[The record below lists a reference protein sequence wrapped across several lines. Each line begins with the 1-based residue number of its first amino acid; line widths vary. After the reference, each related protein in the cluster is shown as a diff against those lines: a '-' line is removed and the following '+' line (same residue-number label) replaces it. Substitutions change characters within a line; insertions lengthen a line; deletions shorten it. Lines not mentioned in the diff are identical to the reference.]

1 MSFVKLEVV
10 VPMLSSIKN
19 DLIEIVV
26 DTYGAELT
34 SIKTVKDS
42 LEFLWQKDAKY
53 WTRQNPIFFPI
64 IGGLPDDRYQFEGQT
79 YEMKK
84 HGFVRW
90 CEFTPLP
97 GGAQDRI

>member
-1 MSFVKLEVV
+1 VGKRSKLIDIYIKLERRRQSFIYSSQMSFVKLEVV

-42 LEFLWQKDAKY
+42 LEFL
-53 WTRQNPIFFPI
+53 
-64 IGGLPDDRYQFEGQT
+64 
-79 YEMKK
+79 
-84 HGFVRW
+84 
-90 CEFTPLP
+90 
-97 GGAQDRI
+97 